1 MGRPPAVADRAMERA
16 IEVIRL
22 TDDGDTLR
30 AAQAVLLPLLGFTL
44 EQTAQ
49 VVGRDRYW
57 VSRARNRLLR
67 GEQPPA
73 QHGGR
78 RRSLATEDQEVV
90 LVKKAISSQD
100 GTRTGNPVSV
110 RQALRDLLDERA
122 GQSVSE
128 STITQIL
135 NRTAPK
141 ILPGASAGD
150 LQSVAAALSRQW
162 HFEKLVARMLGRSE
176 D

>member
-16 IEVIRL
+16 IELIRL

-44 EQTAQ
+44 EQTVQ

-67 GEQPPA
+67 GGPPPA
-73 QHGGR
+73 RHGGR
-78 RRSLATEDQEVV
+78 RRSLVKDDREVA
-90 LVKKAISSQD
+90 LVKKAIAQAGGPTGSS
-100 GTRTGNPVSV
+100 VSV
-110 RQALRDLLDERA
+110 RQALRALLDKRA

-135 NRTAPK
+135 NRAAPK
-141 ILPGASAGD
+141 ILPGASASE
-150 LQSVAAALSRQW
+150 LQSVALALSRQW
-162 HFEKLVARMLGRSE
+162 YYEERVAFMLGRTDS
-176 D
+176 